1 MYKLLYNNLVP
12 DILTL
17 LQLGVFAVL
26 GDSKHSKKKKTE
38 KISEQVSKRVKNYN

>member
-1 MYKLLYNNLVP
+1 MP

-26 GDSKHSKKKKTE
+26 GNSMHSKKKTE